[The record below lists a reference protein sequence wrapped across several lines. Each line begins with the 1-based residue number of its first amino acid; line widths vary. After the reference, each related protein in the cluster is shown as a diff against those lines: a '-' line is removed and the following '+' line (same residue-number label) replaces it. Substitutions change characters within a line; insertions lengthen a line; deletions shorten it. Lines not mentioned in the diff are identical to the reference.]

1 MKEKK
6 EEQQRIRKEWKHG
19 VITQKMVSFKCDLE
33 NVDWLDCFQNKG
45 RYINDLIAADR
56 RQKSMGA

>member
-6 EEQQRIRKEWKHG
+6 EEQARLRKEWKHG
-19 VITQKMVSFKCDLE
+19 VITQKMMSFKCDLE
-33 NVDWLDCFQNKG
+33 NVAWLELQPNKG

-56 RQKSMGA
+56 QQKSMGA